1 MNKHYEH
8 SQIKKPG
15 IAYLFWFLLGA
26 HYIYLERWGTQIIFW
41 ISFGGLGLWAIYDL
55 FTMSNKVKKYNKLL
69 FDEIERMEQIEK
81 IKCQEQ
87 IKAANELNH

>member
-41 ISFGGLGLWAIYDL
+41 ISFGGLGI
-55 FTMSNKVKKYNKLL
+55 
-69 FDEIERMEQIEK
+69 
-81 IKCQEQ
+81 
-87 IKAANELNH
+87 